1 MLLTRDQKHVKL
13 ADFGLA
19 REETKGFMTCE
30 AGTYRWMA
38 PEVTVSIDF
47 NLSFGNHKL
56 RCLDWL
62 ISDIQP

>member
-1 MLLTRDQKHVKL
+1 MILNLVGSVAGNMLLTRDQKHVKL

-38 PEVTVSIDF
+38 PEVMIVIKI
-47 NLSFGNHKL
+47 L
-56 RCLDWL
+56 
-62 ISDIQP
+62 